1 MNFKKIET
9 VLAEMRAAHH
19 ADGTQLRLWESRIGE
34 AITEILLAE
43 IESSLGMPTLATEPG
58 GHDWE

>member
-1 MNFKKIET
+1 
-9 VLAEMRAAHH
+9 MRAAHH

-34 AITEILLAE
+34 AITELLLAE

>member
-1 MNFKKIET
+1 
-9 VLAEMRAAHH
+9 
-19 ADGTQLRLWESRIGE
+19 LWESRIGE
-34 AITEILLAE
+34 AITELLLAE